1 MSSSQDDQH
10 NSSDERKLV
19 DAGRRTVLKGI
30 GATAAVATAGIPAM
44 AFAQGAA
51 DYGRP
56 AVSADGYKV
65 TDSYFGKPYIDQDE
79 IRERPSPHR
88 FIHGG
93 FENTDTRFAFYFPK
107 TSSYQGRMF
116 QPLEGGHGGN
126 EVTFGGGMLGEMFQR
141 IALSER
147 LGGYM
152 VESNQGHI
160 GDNEDPRAGDDPGLY
175 GWRASAESARFSK
188 FVAAQVYGKAPHHAY
203 IYGGSGG
210 GRRSPM
216 CLENAPDVYDGCMPS
231 TSGGEIAEPGN
242 NNKVRSGGPIGFG
255 QMFNVQRVLGEDKL
269 IKVADAMAPG
279 GSGNPFEGLNSHET
293 EELARL
299 YRLGFPR
306 GNESMILEPMGQ
318 IWLWSSIADGLQ
330 SDDPA
335 YFADFWTEPGYV
347 GHDMPQL
354 VEKDLINSTA
364 TVKRLLSARDLNE
377 SPEFAGP
384 EYQTMR
390 IFAAM
395 IGGAGPAYEMP
406 YAVELEG
413 VDAGYRLGS
422 GIKILTGEAAGRQL
436 YTTGL
441 AGDVFAG
448 DGHGDAN
455 LLRFTGVQPGD
466 KVQVDNRSFL
476 AFCYYARHHVIDERQ
491 FDSLLVDGQPVYKQ
505 HPVPYMSPLMG
516 NCYSAQY
523 EGKLLWIHHTHDSSV
538 WPANGLLYADAVARI
553 QGEEAA
559 AKKFRIRWTENAEHG
574 PPSIVPPE
582 PNRASNTRLVD
593 FTGIY
598 EQSLADLVN
607 WVESGVEPLG
617 NNYSYADGKIILA
630 DSADE
635 RGGIQPVVKVT
646 ANGGAR
652 AEIKAGD
659 TVTLEV
665 DAAVAEGA
673 GTIVSIQ
680 WDFDGAGKFP
690 FSHKE
695 VDGKKRAL
703 TLNTSHRFEQPGTYF
718 VSALVHSHREG
729 DLSATRQRVANVAQA
744 RVVVS

>member
-1 MSSSQDDQH
+1 MSSPQDDQQ
-10 NSSDERKLV
+10 SPADPQ
-19 DAGRRTVLKGI
+19 RRTVLKGM
-30 GATAAVATAGIPAM
+30 GVGAAVAGAGLPGVMLAQGGDDYGPAGI
-44 AFAQGAA
+44 
-51 DYGRP
+51 
-56 AVSADGYKV
+56 SAEGYKV
-65 TDSYFGKPYIDQDE
+65 TDGYFGKPYIDQDE
-79 IRERPSPHR
+79 FRDKPSPHR

-107 TSSYQGRMF
+107 LSSYRGRMF

-126 EVTFGGGMLGEMFQR
+126 EVTFGGGMLGQMFQR

-160 GDNEDPRAGDDPGLY
+160 GDNVDPRAGDDPGLY

-188 FVAAQVYGKAPHHAY
+188 FIAAQVYGKAPHHAY

-242 NNKVRSGGPIGFG
+242 NKRVASGGPIGFG
-255 QMFNVQRVLGEDKL
+255 QMFNVQRILGKARL
-269 IKVADAMAPG
+269 MAVADAMAPG
-279 GSGNPFEGLNSHET
+279 GSGNPFAGLDTTEA

-318 IWLWSSIADGLQ
+318 IWLWTSIADDLQ
-330 SDDPA
+330 REDPE
-335 YFADFWTEPGYV
+335 YFANFWTKPGYV
-347 GHDMPQL
+347 GHDRPDA
-354 VEKDLINSTA
+354 VKGDLINTTA

-413 VDAGYRLGS
+413 VGPGYRLGT
-422 GIKILTGEAAGRQL
+422 GLRVLTGKAAGRQL
-436 YTTGL
+436 YATGI

-448 DGHGDAN
+448 DGHGEAN
-455 LLRFTGVQPGD
+455 LKRFTDVAPGD
-466 KVQVDNRSFL
+466 KVEVDNRAFL

-491 FDSLLVDGQPVYKQ
+491 FDFLLLDGQPIYPQ
-505 HPVPYMSPLMG
+505 HPVPKMSPLMG

-538 WPANGLLYADAVARI
+538 WPANGLLYAGAVARV

-559 AKKFRIRWTENAEHG
+559 ARKFRIRWTENAEHG

-598 EQSLADLVN
+598 EQSLADLVD
-607 WVESGVEPLG
+607 WVENGVEPLG
-617 NNYSYADGKIILA
+617 SRYAYADGRILLP

-635 RGGIQPVVKVT
+635 RGGIQPVVKVS

-659 TVTLEV
+659 TVNLEV
-665 DAAVAEGA
+665 DAGVAEGA

-690 FSHKE
+690 VSQE
-695 VDGKKRAL
+695 GVDGTQR
-703 TLNTSHRFEQPGTYF
+703 TLRLQTTQRFDKPGTYF
-718 VSALVHSHREG
+718 VSALVHAHREG
-729 DLSATRQRVANVAQA
+729 DMAATRQRVANLAQA